1 MVMSIENSEGGANV
15 IAVLEMLCYPAHNP
29 LTPPWV
35 GSTIVTI
42 VTCSF
47 EVSIAVVNAMNKK
60 KWAGK
65 DLFGSRVLI
74 TIHHEGVS
82 GQERKA
88 GSCRQELKHGAGR
101 MLLTDLLLL
110 AGSATFLM

>member
-1 MVMSIENSEGGANV
+1 MIT
-15 IAVLEMLCYPAHNP
+15 VLETLCYPAHNP

-35 GSTIVTI
+35 VSSIVTI

-47 EVSIAVVNAMNKK
+47 EVSIAVVNAMDRKK
-60 KWAGK
+60 MGRKG
-65 DLFGSRVLI
+65 LLCGSHVLI
-74 TIHHEGVS
+74 TIHHEGES

-88 GSCRQELKHGAGR
+88 GSWRQELKHGAGG
-101 MLLTDLLLL
+101 MLLTDLLLR